1 MFLHV
6 ACRCA
11 AAPRLGGAR
20 AFFSSDSRPNAAAVR
35 LSQALFDQPSTSPA
49 WEANWNSVYA
59 VDGDSAAPVKEAKSA
74 LSSAGGPGSAGAA
87 KASLGRTRGAVAVAR
102 SAPGALG
109 PHKLVID
116 DLPKGAGEDDVLQAL
131 AIDFDSTSPGAEM
144 RRNATVAVVGGK
156 ALSGDATGA
165 TTLSELDVAR
175 VKTPSAGAAP
185 ASAPF
190 AVEFFVDRLRGRQR
204 LNAFAYFVT
213 DNDVH
218 AALGRAA
225 KFGVYV
231 RGQRCSLYPV
241 TTKTVLFVAGLPF
254 SDNDHALRHKLSLI
268 RDFPKDY
275 VVVAAQRGCTFLN
288 FPTHEEAVAAFALL
302 LKFGNAT
309 WERDVYVHWAS
320 EQRNE
325 RASLKELTAQ
335 VTRLQAE
342 NYRLRLELAERNL
355 QLSHAAQAPLHDHDD
370 VVVAGDQR
378 VQAQQQTTATTTTT
392 TTTTGPRSV

>member
-1 MFLHV
+1 MFVHV

-59 VDGDSAAPVKEAKSA
+59 VDGDSAAPVKEATKSA
-74 LSSAGGPGSAGAA
+74 LSSNAGSNA
-87 KASLGRTRGAVAVAR
+87 KASLLGRTRGTLGAAAR

-116 DLPKGAGEDDVLQAL
+116 DLPKGTVEDDVLAAL

-175 VKTPSAGAAP
+175 VKTPSSAGSAP
-185 ASAPF
+185 GSAPF

-254 SDNDHALRHKLSLI
+254 SDNDYALRHKLSLI

-355 QLSHAAQAPLHDHDD
+355 QLSRAAQAPLHDHDD
-370 VVVAGDQR
+370 IVVAGDQR
-378 VQAQQQTTATTTTT
+378 VQQQQQTTATTTTT
-392 TTTTGPRSV
+392 TTTGPRSV